1 MQPAKLDHV
10 EPAACKLDHIEPACN
25 LDHLEP
31 ACNPDHLE
39 PACPTI
45 VPPPHDRKRVRL
57 ASLQGTMMQHA
68 SMFTVE
74 SLQQIARSSGK
85 TVAQVVLRWAVQKGV
100 VAIPGTSNPAHM
112 DENLAGVYSF
122 ALTTEQMGIID
133 AVRSDPKAK
142 GFTAMG
148 FEKNES

>member
-1 MQPAKLDHV
+1 VPVRVQTEDFDISADIRALRAGRSDVGAVASFIGVMRDFNDGSGVTELT
-10 EPAACKLDHIEPACN
+10 
-25 LDHLEP
+25 LEHYP
-31 ACNPDHLE
+31 GMTE
-39 PACPTI
+39 
-45 VPPPHDRKRVRL
+45 K
-57 ASLQGTMMQHA
+57 
-68 SMFTVE
+68 

-122 ALTTEQMGIID
+122 ALSTEQMGIID